1 MDAEPISFG
10 GALEEIA
17 SLLKR
22 RQYEPAVQAIHVLS
36 QAAMRQ
42 NIQLILQRY
51 LAELSMECL
60 ELCGQLNTALDICE
74 HSLEQYAEA
83 ADSLS
88 TEAKKDQITLEMRKL
103 CLLVKLDMRDQLV
116 AQNKHLI
123 SLCTAQQQATLQ
135 PILNRINRYSSAS
148 SGRLTQEQQGLG
160 LFHLSDRLVRE
171 GAKAF
176 GLA

>member
-1 MDAEPISFG
+1 MDAKPYTFAK
-10 GALEEIA
+10 ALEEIA

-74 HSLEQYAEA
+74 HSLAQYTDAPDELSAEA
-83 ADSLS
+83 Q
-88 TEAKKDQITLEMRKL
+88 KDLIALEMRKL
-103 CLLVKLDMRDQLV
+103 CLLIKLDMRNQLST
-116 AQNKHLI
+116 QNKHLL
-123 SLCTAQQQATLQ
+123 SLCNAQQQTSLQ
-135 PILNRINRYSSAS
+135 PVINRINRYSSAS
-148 SGRLTQEQQGLG
+148 SGRLTQEQQSLG
-160 LFHLSDRLVRE
+160 LFHLSDQLVRE

-176 GLA
+176 S